1 MRRLLILAAIALATS
16 SCARNPAQGSVD
28 SKVHKSCL
36 QAKDY
41 IGCVKAQSG
50 QSNSIEVFNN
60 PGTASARGNS
70 CPAGYAYIGNGYC
83 REVVCTHRGGQ
94 NAPVIS
100 GKQWRCK
107 PWGLTP
113 LMLRLG
119 VQARVGNNSSCPN
132 GEPMVGW
139 NSTCD
144 APCKEP
150 PKEDRLVG
158 RQI

>member
-1 MRRLLILAAIALATS
+1 MRCLLILAAIAKQPQVVQEILHMV
-16 SCARNPAQGSVD
+16 SVD
-28 SKVHKSCL
+28 SKVHKLCL

-83 REVVCTHRGGQ
+83 REVVCTHLGGQ

-100 GKQWRCK
+100 GKQWR
-107 PWGLTP
+107 PS
-113 LMLRLG
+113 
-119 VQARVGNNSSCPN
+119 N
-132 GEPMVGW
+132 PMRKMKYM
-139 NSTCD
+139 D
-144 APCKEP
+144 A
-150 PKEDRLVG
+150 
-158 RQI
+158 